1 MQISP
6 DLRIQMSRQRRTNSR
21 QSRFERPVVTLHG
34 AGEFSADDEIND
46 PVWLVRELKRYPHLL
61 QPLRDHIASLLHEDG
76 RDRLPGDWAL
86 LFLAYV
92 FSGEAC
98 VQKFRSRWTSSPVW
112 AEGGFEEWLPHYNSV
127 WLRFD
132 ELERSGAADAF
143 RACGDL
149 CVAAAKRHDDR
160 VGRDTGVDGTSFQAH
175 ARLWHCCPDR
185 EACRRRPRM
194 PQLLNAATGTQ
205 AEAHRHADAAKP
217 PREDDQVDNKLR
229 LLPEEDPRRAM
240 LPEGPRYY
248 LQHGH
253 IYRCLDSTAGCRRYD
268 DKFWVGGILQAAVD
282 VFTGGL
288 LAVQAIA
295 ADEAEHVAYPELL
308 ERCRA
313 ATGSYPDRVS
323 GDRGYSIRSTFM
335 HNSERGI
342 ASVFAWRKWNEASRA
357 DMDRQEVDRHGVPRC
372 RECGAAGDV
381 TSSGLG
387 FHLTR
392 RGEPVIRFRCE
403 LQLTDRCDRVQQI
416 SCSVEPRLLVPL
428 SRLTESY
435 NAMHIAGKNLERVW
449 NHWRQRYRVA
459 GKAPDTRT
467 RRRLSIGCQETR
479 SQAAR
484 FIDWFRILLR
494 NGWLGSHR
502 LLNDGEEATISGTR
516 RLQNILRSRTRH
528 GLSFPYG
535 QAAFAAGFALD
546 PDPPPE
552 PPGPRTRRRA

>member
-1 MQISP
+1 
-6 DLRIQMSRQRRTNSR
+6 MSRNRKHASQQARL
-21 QSRFERPVVTLHG
+21 ERPVLTLHG
-34 AGEFSADDEIND
+34 AGEFSADDEIQD
-46 PVWLVRELKRYPHLL
+46 PVWLIRELKRYPHLL
-61 QPLRDHIASLLHEDG
+61 APLREHIESLLHEDG
-76 RDRLPGDWAL
+76 RERLPGDWSL

-98 VQKFRSRWTSSPVW
+98 VQKFRSRWASSPVW
-112 AEGGFEEWLPHYNSV
+112 QECGFGDWLPNYNSV

-132 ELERSGAADAF
+132 ELERSGASDAF
-143 RACGDL
+143 RACGDH

-160 VGRDTGVDGTSFQAH
+160 VGRDIGVDGTSFQAN
-175 ARLWHCCPDR
+175 ARLRHCCPDR

-194 PQLLNAATGTQ
+194 PQLLASATGTQ
-205 AEAHRHADAAKP
+205 AEEQRHKEAVEP
-217 PREDDQVDNKLR
+217 PPEDGQLDNKLR
-229 LLPEEDPRRAM
+229 LLPEDDPRRVL

-253 IYRCLDSTAGCRRYD
+253 IYRCLDSSAGCRSYT

-288 LAVQAIA
+288 LSVQAIA
-295 ADEAEHVAYPELL
+295 ADEAEHIAYPALL
-308 ERCRA
+308 ERCRT
-313 ATGSYPDRVS
+313 ATGTYPDRVS
-323 GDRGYSIRSTFM
+323 GDRGYSVSTTFM
-335 HNSERGI
+335 HNTERGI
-342 ASVFAWRKWNEASRA
+342 ASVFPWRKPNLGSRA
-357 DMDRQEVDRHGVPRC
+357 DVDCDEFDRHGVPRC
-372 RECGAAGDV
+372 RECGAPGDI
-381 TSSGLG
+381 TSAGLG
-387 FHLTR
+387 FHLTG

-403 LQLTDRCDRVQQI
+403 LQLTDKCQRVQQI
-416 SCSVEPRLLVPL
+416 SCSVEPRMLIPL

-435 NAMHIAGKNLERVW
+435 NALHVAGKNLERVW
-449 NHWRQRYRVA
+449 GHWRQRYRVA

-467 RRRLSIGCQETR
+467 RRRQSIGCQVTR

-502 LLNDGEEATISGTR
+502 TRNDGEPAVISGLR
-516 RLQNILRSRTRH
+516 RLKSILSARTRH
-528 GLSFPYG
+528 GLNFPYG

-552 PPGPRTRRRA
+552 PPQSRRKKKRK